1 MTSSPDGGETLGR
14 DDPAVVTSVGL
25 WIAVAGSA
33 ALVLIGLVALL
44 AGMSA
49 GGWIMAVGSVL
60 TAGSV
65 AALRFRSRSS
75 ALPARSTKRAQ
86 R

>member
-1 MTSSPDGGETLGR
+1 MTSSPDGGEMLGQ
-14 DDPAVVTSVGL
+14 DAVGSAVTSVGL

-44 AGMSA
+44 AGMGA
-49 GGWIMAVGSVL
+49 GIWIAAVGGVL

-65 AALRFRSRSS
+65 AALRFRPRS
-75 ALPARSTKRAQ
+75 
-86 R
+86 

>member
-1 MTSSPDGGETLGR
+1 MTSSPDGGEMLGQ
-14 DDPAVVTSVGL
+14 DDPAVGSAVTSVGL

-44 AGMSA
+44 AGMTA
-49 GGWIMAVGSVL
+49 GVWIMAVGGVL

-65 AALRFRSRSS
+65 AALRFRSRS
-75 ALPARSTKRAQ
+75 
-86 R
+86 